1 MSQSPEKP
9 AERRKA
15 NPERRGG
22 IELDRSAKAFG
33 KPPRLHQNKMNIR
46 TAIQRKTT
54 RGVASIG
61 TTMVVAFFGAST
73 FHF

>member
-46 TAIQRKTT
+46 TAIQLRTT
-54 RGVASIG
+54 VAQLDEVLPQS
-61 TTMVVAFFGAST
+61 ARQW
-73 FHF
+73 